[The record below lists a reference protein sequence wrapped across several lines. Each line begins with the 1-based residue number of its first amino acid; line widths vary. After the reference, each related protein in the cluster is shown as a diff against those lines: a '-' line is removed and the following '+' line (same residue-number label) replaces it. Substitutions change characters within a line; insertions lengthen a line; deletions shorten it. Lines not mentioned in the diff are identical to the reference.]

1 MELASRPFQRA
12 FNRVIMPL
20 SVTKLEKKIILILV
34 TLIVLGLIGQ
44 AVL

>member
-1 MELASRPFQRA
+1 
-12 FNRVIMPL
+12 MPL

-44 AVL
+44 VVL